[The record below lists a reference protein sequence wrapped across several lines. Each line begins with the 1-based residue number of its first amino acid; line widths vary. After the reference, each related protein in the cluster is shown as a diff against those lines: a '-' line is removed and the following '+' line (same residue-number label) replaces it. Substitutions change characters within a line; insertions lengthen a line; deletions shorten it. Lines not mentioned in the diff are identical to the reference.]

1 MAMQIDKSCQEKTP
15 ILLEP
20 VLINLF
26 EYILDLHMK
35 DVHYYPWYAIDSLAS
50 RNFLCIYTDHTLPQL
65 SISST
70 LIYQDYT
77 GLWYEQKTRQ
87 WATSFFSY
95 MGESFLLGH

>member
-1 MAMQIDKSCQEKTP
+1 MATKIDKFCQEKTS

-26 EYILDLHMK
+26 EDILELHMK

-70 LIYQDYT
+70 LIYQAYT
-77 GLWYEQKTRQ
+77 GLWYKQETRQ
-87 WATSFFSY
+87 QATSFFSY
-95 MGESFLLGH
+95 MGESLLG